1 MDRQLE
7 FQINAE
13 KEKENNR
20 VKEVTF
26 TKRKFGLMKKAYELS
41 VLCDCEIALI
51 VFNSTN
57 KLFQY
62 ASTDMDKVLLKYTE
76 YNEPHESRTNNDI
89 MDALNR
95 KEGNNGGGGSDDD
108 SPGPSISPAIQ
119 IPIPAVN
126 GHNSN
131 QNNSVANAASAS
143 AAAVAAA
150 AAAVAAVEG
159 TSSGAAAAAA
169 ALQASNAQ
177 RHHNLNL
184 YQNLI
189 FNPNY
194 TRHLPQR
201 NDPLTSSSSAAPSSS
216 SSSSKHL
223 DFPPSTSFAYDTS
236 RLHPLAAADADCD
249 LVPSS
254 RAADQNIW
262 STNLQQ
268 RPVSQPAPSTS
279 NLSANGISNGSS
291 SLLSPNISSL
301 NGHSVLDLGGPI
313 PPYKMDPNAYIKVEP
328 HSPPQ
333 KRPRITTEWRQQQLT

>member
-1 MDRQLE
+1 MGRKKIQITRIQDERNRQ
-7 FQINAE
+7 
-13 KEKENNR
+13 
-20 VKEVTF
+20 VTF

-89 MDALNR
+89 MEALNR
-95 KEGNNGGGGSDDD
+95 KEGNQGGGGSDDE
-108 SPGPSISPAIQ
+108 SPGPSTSPAIQ
-119 IPIPAVN
+119 IPIPTIN
-126 GHNSN
+126 GHTSN
-131 QNNSVANAASAS
+131 QSNSVASAASAS

-150 AAAVAAVEG
+150 AAAVAAVEQQG

-194 TRHLPQR
+194 ARHLPPR
-201 NDPLTSSSSAAPSSS
+201 NEPLPSSSAAPSSS

-236 RLHPLAAADADCD
+236 RLHPIAAADADCD

-254 RAADQNIW
+254 RAAENIW
-262 STNLQQ
+262 STALQQ
-268 RPVSQPAPSTS
+268 RPVSQPAPS
-279 NLSANGISNGSS
+279 ISNSSSNGLSNGTS

-313 PPYKMDPNAYIKVEP
+313 PPYKLDPNAYVKLEP

-333 KRPRITTEWRQQQLT
+333 KRPRITTEWRPQQLT

>member
-1 MDRQLE
+1 MGRKKIQITRIQDERNRQ
-7 FQINAE
+7 
-13 KEKENNR
+13 
-20 VKEVTF
+20 VTF

-89 MDALNR
+89 MEALNR
-95 KEGNNGGGGSDDD
+95 KEGNQGGGNSDDE
-108 SPGPSISPAIQ
+108 SPGPSTSPVIQ
-119 IPIPAVN
+119 ITMPAVVN
-126 GHNSN
+126 GHSS
-131 QNNSVANAASAS
+131 NNSVASAASAS

-194 TRHLPQR
+194 TRHLNQR
-201 NDPLTSSSSAAPSSS
+201 NDPLSSTSVAPS

-223 DFPPSTSFAYDTS
+223 DIPPSTSFAYDTS
-236 RLHPLAAADADCD
+236 RLHPIAAADADGD

-254 RAADQNIW
+254 RAAADQNIW
-262 STNLQQ
+262 SSALQQ
-268 RPVSQPAPSTS
+268 RPVSQPAPSIS
-279 NLSANGISNGSS
+279 NSSTNGISNGTS
-291 SLLSPNISSL
+291 SLLSPNVSSL
-301 NGHSVLDLGGPI
+301 NGHSVLDLGGPNL
-313 PPYKMDPNAYIKVEP
+313 PYKLDPNTYVKMEP
-328 HSPPQ
+328 HSPPE
-333 KRPRITTEWRQQQLT
+333 KRPRITTEWRPQQLT

>member
-1 MDRQLE
+1 
-7 FQINAE
+7 
-13 KEKENNR
+13 
-20 VKEVTF
+20 
-26 TKRKFGLMKKAYELS
+26 MKKAYELS

-89 MDALNR
+89 MEALNR
-95 KEGNNGGGGSDDD
+95 KEGNQGGGNSDDE
-108 SPGPSISPAIQ
+108 SPGPSTSPLIQ

-126 GHNSN
+126 GHTSN
-131 QNNSVANAASAS
+131 QNNSVASAASAS

-150 AAAVAAVEG
+150 AAAVAAVEQG
-159 TSSGAAAAAA
+159 TPNGAAAAAA
-169 ALQASNAQ
+169 ALQVSNAQ

-189 FNPNY
+189 FNPTTY
-194 TRHLPQR
+194 ARHLPQR
-201 NDPLTSSSSAAPSSS
+201 NEPLTSSSSAAPSSS

-236 RLHPLAAADADCD
+236 RLHPVAAADADCD

-262 STNLQQ
+262 SSALQQ
-268 RPVSQPAPSTS
+268 RPVSQPAPSIS
-279 NLSANGISNGSS
+279 NSSANGISNGSS
-291 SLLSPNISSL
+291 SLLSPNLSSL

-313 PPYKMDPNAYIKVEP
+313 PPYKLDPNTYVKVEP

-333 KRPRITTEWRQQQLT
+333 KRPRITTEWRPQQLT